1 LSVIEQIWSWFLEEA
16 VYVPG
21 LLDGLPSIQDIEH
34 QWYWSP
40 LPNLDEVDS
49 ATAAAKRVATGQST
63 LSKEHANRGTDFDTE
78 VTRAAKDFGVDET
91 TYRTVLFAAIF
102 DRQSEVPLVNTTMS
116 DESVLDDIEDAPDA
130 TLTPQ
135 EVPEVAI

>member
-1 LSVIEQIWSWFLEEA
+1 M
-16 VYVPG
+16 
-21 LLDGLPSIQDIEH
+21 
-34 QWYWSP
+34 
-40 LPNLDEVDS
+40 DS

-78 VTRAAKDFGVDET
+78 VTRAAKDFGVDEA

-102 DRQSEVPLVNTTMS
+102 DRQSAAPFVDTTTT
-116 DESVLDDIEDAPDA
+116 DQFVDDDINVTPRA

-135 EVPEVAI
+135 DVPEVAI